1 MTLLSSTVFHSQ
13 SAATLLKFLC
23 HLLSTNII
31 ITVPGNYRDKPVL
44 SSTKGT
50 MADTQL
56 TVVKKVHNF
65 GTDTPTGMKLNFR

>member
-13 SAATLLKFLC
+13 SAGTLLKFLC

-31 ITVPGNYRDKPVL
+31 ITVLGNYRDKPVL
-44 SSTKGT
+44 SSAKGT

-65 GTDTPTGMKLNFR
+65 GADNPTGRKLNFR